1 MSFGFTTFINSD
13 HSILIEFE
21 GTVSEDLTR
30 FILGVAETITELATK
45 KQIEGFIE
53 QVPAYNSL
61 LVIFN
66 PLHFNPEQ
74 AQQTLNSAIKKA
86 KPVSSQQDSLIEIPV
101 CYDPRVADDLEYVA
115 DYCKMTVDEL
125 IRSHSQQEYTVYM
138 LGFLPGF
145 LYLGDLDKRLHC
157 PRRDNPRTRIEA
169 GSVGIG
175 GSQTGVYPIASPGGW
190 QIIGR
195 TPITMLNVDQSPPA
209 IANPLDKVRF
219 VPISFDEFE
228 KLNKEEA

>member
-1 MSFGFTTFINSD
+1 MSFGFKTFINSD
-13 HSILIEFE
+13 HSILIEFD
-21 GTVSEDLTR
+21 GTISEDLTR

-53 QVPAYNSL
+53 QVPAYNSI

-74 AQQTLNSAIKKA
+74 AQQTLNSTIKKA
-86 KPVSSQQDSLIEIPV
+86 KSVSSQQGSLIEIPV

-125 IRSHSQQEYTVYM
+125 IQAHSQQEYTVYM

-209 IANPLDKVRF
+209 IASPLDKVRF
-219 VPISFDEFE
+219 VPISFDEFQNP
-228 KLNKEEA
+228 NKEEA

>member
-1 MSFGFTTFINSD
+1 MQIFDFQIFIHSD
-13 HSILIEFE
+13 HSILIEFD
-21 GTVSEDLTR
+21 GSISEDLLR
-30 FILGVAETITELATK
+30 YILGVAETIQHNPPA
-45 KQIEGFIE
+45 GFIE
-53 QVPAYNSL
+53 LVPAYNSL
-61 LVIFN
+61 LIIFD
-66 PLHFNPEQ
+66 PLNFTPDTALSHIK
-74 AQQTLNSAIKKA
+74 SSIKKA
-86 KPVSSQQDSLIEIPV
+86 RAVSTKQSNTIEIPV
-101 CYDPRVADDLEYVA
+101 CYDSRVAEDLDYVA
-115 DYCKMTVDEL
+115 DYCGMTVQEL
-125 IRSHSQQEYTVYM
+125 IDAHSQQEYIVYM

-195 TPITMLNVDQSPPA
+195 TPIAMLDVEQSPPA
-209 IANPLDKVRF
+209 IAKPLDKIRF

-228 KLNKEEA
+228 KLDKEEA